1 VSDVNEHEPIPE
13 VSPKTR
19 SFTIRLTLEDQAA
32 LAELCALY
40 GLDRPGCLRRAVRQA
55 LAWHKKLG
63 KSGYFVPAG
72 EGQPPEF
79 LIRLERKDAHE

>member
-1 VSDVNEHEPIPE
+1 MSDVNANE
-13 VSPKTR
+13 VKTR
-19 SFTIRLTLEDQAA
+19 SFTIRLTPEDQAA

-40 GLDRPGCLRRAVRQA
+40 GLDRPGSLRRAVRQV
-55 LAWHKKLG
+55 LTWKQKLV

-72 EGQPPEF
+72 EAEPPEF